1 LTREREALLD
11 RFRAGL
17 KRRVHTARDLLTD
30 PTDDAALPGRMQQA
44 LGEIHTLKGESSM
57 LGLTGLAKLAHAVEG
72 VLGASG
78 AAELPAAARALAAM
92 LDALDLPGAS
102 ESDALLESALGELT
116 PGTANAR
123 GSPKP
128 ELKTSPESSPET
140 TFAASVGATDARPA
154 RPAQRWTQ
162 VDATLI
168 DGLCECVAELS
179 STFGQ
184 LEASVHENAA
194 RGGVDSGRVLDGF
207 EKCRALL
214 DSATSTAWV
223 LRLVPIE
230 PMLRELAQHART
242 IGARQGKE
250 LDVRIFADGVQLER
264 DVVDQ
269 LWDSLLHLVQ
279 NAVDHGIE
287 SASERGAKPTLARL
301 LLSAES
307 VGPSVILRVEDD
319 GRGIDPERVRKSAIE
334 RGVADAETLRGASD
348 KDIYDLL
355 FEHGFSTK
363 DETSV
368 TSGRGVGLDV
378 VKRRVESLGGNV
390 ELSTELGRGTRF
402 SLSVPFAITKEKLL
416 IVELESVPYGLP
428 SRIVRAVLGAESLP
442 ARNAGDVARH
452 NDEALPFRSLSLALG
467 LGTAENESFGLVL
480 ELSGKRWAVGVARVV
495 GERELIRR
503 PAEPLLAR
511 TGIGASAVLEDGRV
525 VLLPELNFLQRA
537 LRAASPGAQ
546 TPESTQR
553 DTRSDRVLVVDDS
566 PVVRDLVSEILSDA
580 GLTVET
586 AEDGAA
592 AWEIIQRQEPDLLVS
607 DVEMPRMT
615 GLELLSHVRTR
626 SQRLPVVLLTTRG
639 SLEDR
644 RKATTLGANAYL
656 VKTDFQSDKLLDV
669 VRRFVRLRV

>member
-1 LTREREALLD
+1 LTREREALLG

-17 KRRVHTARDLLTD
+17 KRRVHIARDLLTQS
-30 PTDDAALPGRMQQA
+30 AGEVSSQERMQQA

-57 LGLTGLAKLAHAVEG
+57 LGLLVLAKLAHTIEG

-78 AAELPAAARALAAM
+78 AEKIPSAARALAVM
-92 LDALDLPGAS
+92 LDALDEPNEGA
-102 ESDALLESALGELT
+102 SDALLQDALRELSGHT
-116 PGTANAR
+116 DGPGTNGNA
-123 GSPKP
+123 SPT
-128 ELKTSPESSPET
+128 LET
-140 TFAASVGATDARPA
+140 TEAIRPA

-168 DGLCECVAELS
+168 DALCESVAELS

-184 LEASVHENAA
+184 LESNVHEAVQGS
-194 RGGVDSGRVLDGF
+194 RGGAGAGRVIDGF
-207 EKCRALL
+207 EKCRTLL

-230 PMLRELAQHART
+230 PMLRELAQHARA

-250 LDVRIFADGVQLER
+250 LEIRISADGVQLER

-287 SASERGAKPTLARL
+287 AVAERGSKPAQARL
-301 LLSAES
+301 RLSAES

-319 GRGIDPERVRKSAIE
+319 GRGIDPERVRRSAIA
-334 RGVADAETLRGASD
+334 RGVVDAAAVREASD
-348 KDIYDLL
+348 QEIYDLL

-378 VKRRVESLGGNV
+378 VKRRVESLGGSV

-428 SRIVRAVLGAESLP
+428 SRIVRAVLGAEALP
-442 ARNAGDVARH
+442 KSDAGGVARF
-452 NDEALPFRSLSLALG
+452 NGEAVPYRSLSVALG
-467 LGTAENESFGLVL
+467 LGVASNEAFGLVL

-537 LRAASPGAQ
+537 LRAASPGADAAD
-546 TPESTQR
+546 PAPREAR
-553 DTRSDRVLVVDDS
+553 RDRVLVVDDS

-580 GLTVET
+580 GLSVET

-615 GLELLSHVRTR
+615 GLELLDHVRRRT
-626 SQRLPVVLLTTRG
+626 QRMPVVLLTTRG

-669 VRRFVRLRV
+669 VRRFVRLRA